1 MYNKKRNMSDQVRKY
16 LAYEEKVL
24 ITVIESTE
32 LVEEARKIHD
42 LTPTTTAALGR
53 LLTAVA
59 LMGTELKNEKDSIS
73 AQIKGNGPIGSMIA
87 VSDKTPKVRAYIQN
101 PHIELPLN
109 GKGKID
115 VGGAVGK
122 NGYLNIIKD
131 IGLKEPYTGI
141 VPLVSGEIAEDFARY
156 FVESEQKNSA
166 ISLGVLVNKKGV
178 IRSGGYVI
186 TLMPDVSDE
195 IVTKLEE
202 NIKKVPSIS
211 KILSEKVTLDEIAQK
226 ITGDHEIKIIEK
238 NFTPK
243 YECNCSSEKF
253 EKGLISL
260 GKSELEELIKTEN
273 EVEVICNFC
282 NQKYTFDKKQL
293 QELIKKI

>member
-1 MYNKKRNMSDQVRKY
+1 MSDKIKKY
-16 LAYEEKVL
+16 LAYNQKVL

-59 LMGTELKNEKDSIS
+59 LMGVELKNENDSIS
-73 AQIKGNGPIGSMIA
+73 AQIKGNAPIGSMIA

-109 GKGKID
+109 EQGKID

-122 NGYLNIIKD
+122 QGYLNIIKD
-131 IGLKEPYTGI
+131 IGLKEPYIGI
-141 VPLVSGEIAEDFARY
+141 VPLTSGEIAEDFARY

-166 ISLGVLVNKKGV
+166 VSLGVLVNKEGV
-178 IRSGGYVI
+178 LRAGGYSI
-186 TLMPDVSDE
+186 ALMPDATDE
-195 IVTKLEE
+195 IATKLEE
-202 NIKKVPSIS
+202 NIKNMPSIS
-211 KILSEKVTLDEIAQK
+211 KMLDKNANLDEIAQQ
-226 ITGDHEIKIIEK
+226 ITGDSKLETIEENIK
-238 NFTPK
+238 PK

-260 GKSELEELIKTEN
+260 GKTELEELIKTEQSI
-273 EVEVICNFC
+273 ETVCSFC
-282 NQKYTFDKKQL
+282 NKKYIFDKQKIE
-293 QELIKKI
+293 ELIKEM

>member
-1 MYNKKRNMSDQVRKY
+1 MSDQIKKY

-59 LMGTELKNEKDSIS
+59 LMVTELKNEKDSIS

-87 VSDKTPKVRAYIQN
+87 VSDKNSKVRAYIQN

-109 GKGKID
+109 NQGKIS
-115 VGGAVGK
+115 VGEAVGK
-122 NGYLNIIKD
+122 TGYLNIIKD
-131 IGLKEPYTGI
+131 IGLKKPYIGI
-141 VPLVSGEIAEDFARY
+141 VPLTSGEIAEDFARY

-166 ISLGVLVNKKGV
+166 LALGVLVNKEGV
-178 IRSGGYVI
+178 MRAGGYLI
-186 TLMPDVSDE
+186 SLMPDVSDE

-202 NIKKVPSIS
+202 NIKKLPPIS
-211 KILSEKVTLDEIAQK
+211 TILVENSNLDEIAQK
-226 ITGDHEIKIIEK
+226 ITGDANIETIEK
-238 NFTPK
+238 NISPK
-243 YECNCSSEKF
+243 YECNCSFEKF

-260 GKSELEELIKTEN
+260 GKSELEELAKTE
-273 EVEVICNFC
+273 ETVETICNFC
-282 NQKYTFDKKQL
+282 NKKYIFDKNKI
-293 QELIKKI
+293 EEIIKKM

>member
-1 MYNKKRNMSDQVRKY
+1 MSDKIKKY
-16 LAYEEKVL
+16 LAYNQKVL

-59 LMGTELKNEKDSIS
+59 LMGVELKNENDSIS

-101 PHIELPLN
+101 PHIELSLN
-109 GKGKID
+109 EQGKID

-122 NGYLNIIKD
+122 QGYLNIIKD
-131 IGLKEPYTGI
+131 IGLKEPYIGI
-141 VPLVSGEIAEDFARY
+141 VPLTSGEIAEDFARY

-166 ISLGVLVNKKGV
+166 VSLGVLVNKEGV
-178 IRSGGYVI
+178 LRAGGYSI
-186 TLMPDVSDE
+186 ALMPDATDE
-195 IVTKLEE
+195 IATKLEE
-202 NIKKVPSIS
+202 NIKNMPSIS
-211 KILSEKVTLDEIAQK
+211 KMLDKNANLDEIAQQ
-226 ITGDHEIKIIEK
+226 ITGDSKLETIEENIK
-238 NFTPK
+238 PK

-260 GKSELEELIKTEN
+260 GKTELEELIKTEQSI
-273 EVEVICNFC
+273 ETVCSFC
-282 NQKYTFDKKQL
+282 NKKYIFDKQKIE
-293 QELIKKI
+293 ELIKEM